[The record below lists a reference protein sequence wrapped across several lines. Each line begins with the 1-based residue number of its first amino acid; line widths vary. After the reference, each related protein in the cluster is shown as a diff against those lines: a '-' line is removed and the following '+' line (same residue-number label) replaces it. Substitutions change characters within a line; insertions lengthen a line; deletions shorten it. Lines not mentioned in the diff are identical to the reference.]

1 MIGIVAF
8 FAVLI
13 GACQGATFDIAPYN
27 TSVEIGGT
35 ATIACIVSNLG
46 SDSVT
51 WKKVVSGSS
60 TTTIS
65 LNTQILA
72 SATKYSIVGTYN
84 LTISNVVTDD
94 VALYQCTVG
103 SVTNEAYLNTVIL
116 PTNVSVY
123 WESAPRAGSSVN
135 LTCKATYGN
144 PPPFLRWYKNDVDFT
159 QDAYYYTE
167 NTLSSG
173 YGDAMSTVAISL
185 LSTDENKLYR
195 CEVHYEGWYRA
206 MEYTLQT
213 QLSGSSALQSSGI
226 LAAMLLAAG
235 ALLRN
240 M

>member
-1 MIGIVAF
+1 MFGVVAF
-8 FAVLI
+8 FAALL

-35 ATIACIVSNLG
+35 ATMACIVSNLG

-51 WKKVVSGSS
+51 WKKVSGS
-60 TTTIS
+60 TQTTIS
-65 LNTQILA
+65 LGTQILA

-84 LTISNVVTDD
+84 LTISNVASDD
-94 VALYQCTVG
+94 IALYQCTVG
-103 SVTNEAYLNTVIL
+103 STTNEAYLLSVVL

-123 WESAPRAGSSVN
+123 WESSPSAGSTVN
-135 LTCKATYGN
+135 LTCRATYGN

-173 YGDAMSTVAISL
+173 YGDAKSSVAISL
-185 LSTDENKLYR
+185 VSSDQDKLFR

-213 QLSGSSALQSSGI
+213 QLSGSSAIKSQGI
-226 LAAMLLAAG
+226 LAVLLIAAST
-235 ALLRN
+235 LLRN
-240 M
+240 L

>member
-1 MIGIVAF
+1 MFGIVAF
-8 FAVLI
+8 FAALL

-35 ATIACIVSNLG
+35 ATMACIVSNLG

-51 WKKVVSGSS
+51 WKMVSGSS

-72 SATKYSIVGTYN
+72 SATKYSVVGTYN
-84 LTISNVVTDD
+84 LTISNVATSDI
-94 VALYQCTVG
+94 ALYQCTVG
-103 SVTNEAYLNTVIL
+103 ATTQEAYLLSVVL

-123 WESAPRAGSSVN
+123 WESSPSAGSTVN

-173 YGDAMSTVAISL
+173 YGDAKSSVAISL
-185 LSTDENKLYR
+185 LSTDQDKLFR

-213 QLSGSSALQSSGI
+213 QLSGSSALKSQGI
-226 LAAMLLAAG
+226 LAVILIAAST
-235 ALLRN
+235 LLRN
-240 M
+240 L